1 MQSSR
6 AAEFTALRV
15 SPPRADRWF
24 FIGVGLLMIVL
35 NLVAFGPS
43 IIDPSGRRAPLP
55 FTPLVAA
62 HVVVS
67 TLFLFVFLAQ
77 ATLVAAGRT
86 DVHRRLGIFGAL
98 LAAALVVLSYF
109 ALVDEARRGFDLSG
123 DLSSLPAPPGMEVAA
138 TMSPVIQLVLFGILF
153 GAALGYR
160 HRPEVHKRLILIAV
174 LGILSQP
181 PMTHVITH
189 WGALHP
195 WAPLLFPLSSAVFLT
210 PSAIHD
216 RVVNGRIHP
225 VSIWVPIVALVA
237 QITFF
242 GVIAATPL
250 WSSMAKWMVQ

>member
-1 MQSSR
+1 MFNSAIVSR
-6 AAEFTALRV
+6 PRV
-15 SPPRADRWF
+15 DRWF
-24 FIGVGLLMIVL
+24 FIWVGFLMILL
-35 NLVAFGPS
+35 NFIAFGPS
-43 IIDPSGRRAPLP
+43 IIDPSGRKMPLP

-67 TLFLFVFLAQ
+67 TAFLFVFLAQ
-77 ATLVAAGRT
+77 ATLVATGRT

-98 LAAALVVLSYF
+98 LAATLIVLSYF
-109 ALVDEARRGFDLSG
+109 ALVGEARRGFDLSG
-123 DLSSLPAPPGMEVAA
+123 DLSSLPAPPGMAVAA

-189 WGALHP
+189 WRVLHP
-195 WAPLLFPLSSAVFLT
+195 WAPLLFPLCSAVFLT

-216 RVVNGRIHP
+216 KVVNGRIHP
-225 VSIWVPIVALVA
+225 VSIWVPIVVLVA
-237 QITFF
+237 QVAFF
-242 GVIAATPL
+242 AVIAATPL
-250 WSSMAKWMVQ
+250 WGAVARWLVQ